1 LASNG
6 EYEEGDNNAR
16 RERVLLPMK
25 NVNLSTGTS
34 IAYEE
39 AGNGEPIVLLH
50 GFCGSHRYWD
60 EVIPLLASH
69 GRVIAPDLRGH
80 GGSSVS
86 QGVYS
91 MEQLADDLAA
101 LLDELKLSQV
111 NLFGHSLGGYV
122 SLAFADKYPD
132 RLLALGLVHSTSF
145 PDSETAQEGRLKA
158 ADTIRTK
165 GIVPFVDDLI
175 PKLFAAT
182 NRTSMPEQLQKAKE
196 IGYETS
202 TEGAAGCALGMRER
216 PDRGYLLEKLDI
228 PVLLL
233 AGELDEVI
241 PPEKRFPVSGSNITS
256 LTLERVAHL
265 GMMEDPSAFAGAIGA
280 FLDKSRVTKRV

>member
-1 LASNG
+1 MKKAS
-6 EYEEGDNNAR
+6 
-16 RERVLLPMK
+16 
-25 NVNLSTGTS
+25 LSTGTT
-34 IAYEE
+34 IVYEE
-39 AGNGEPIVLLH
+39 VGNGEPIVLLH
-50 GFCGSHRYWD
+50 GFCGSHGYWD
-60 EVIPLLASH
+60 KVMPLLAAH

-80 GGSSVS
+80 GGSSS
-86 QGVYS
+86 SEGVYA

-122 SLAFADKYPD
+122 SLAFADKYPE
-132 RLLALGLVHSTSF
+132 RLLAFGLAHSTSF
-145 PDSETAQEGRLKA
+145 PDSEIAKVSRLKA
-158 ADTIRTK
+158 ADTIRTN

-175 PKLFAAT
+175 PKLFAAS

-196 IGYETS
+196 IGYKTS
-202 TEGAAGCALGMRER
+202 VEGAAGCALGMRER
-216 PDRGYLLEKLDI
+216 PDRGYVLEKLDI
-228 PVLLL
+228 PILLL

-241 PPEKRFPVSGSNITS
+241 PPEKRFPVSRSNITS
-256 LTLERVAHL
+256 LTLERVAHM